1 MAYRDKRKYDR
12 PNAAQVTLIHTLA
25 HKMGWS
31 DNYYHD
37 ELANRYH
44 VTSCLN
50 LTQRQTRAFID
61 YLKAEFEKKFGPA
74 PKAPEDDKKPAQ
86 AEATPYRLTQRQIN
100 LAHRIWDEVS
110 RGRTPQEK
118 AFTLRVFVKRQTGC
132 DDLRFVPREKGEA
145 LVCAL
150 QEMRKQKYEK
160 EAANNG

>member
-1 MAYRDKRKYDR
+1 MANRDKRKYDR

-37 ELANRYH
+37 ELARRYH

-50 LTQRQTRAFID
+50 LTQRQTRDFIEH
-61 YLKAEFEKKFGPA
+61 LKAELEKVLSSDS
-74 PKAPEDDKKPAQ
+74 KAPEANKTPRQ
-86 AEATPYRLTQRQIN
+86 TEATPHRLTQRQIN
-100 LAHRIWDEVS
+100 LVYGIWDEVS

-132 DDLRFVPREKGEA
+132 DDLRFVPRKKGEA